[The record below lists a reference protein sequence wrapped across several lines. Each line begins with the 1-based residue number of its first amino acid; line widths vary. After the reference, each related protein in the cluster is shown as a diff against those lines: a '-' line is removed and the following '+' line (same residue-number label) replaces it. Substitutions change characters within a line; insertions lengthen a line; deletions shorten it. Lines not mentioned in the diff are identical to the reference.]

1 MKIYMNFDMIFCN
14 AALKEMGFVKSAI
27 QIHLLD
33 YTI

>member
-1 MKIYMNFDMIFCN
+1 MNIDIMIFCN
-14 AALKEMGFVKSAI
+14 AALKEMGIVKSAI